1 MARMLVVCLEVIVG
15 TKKAEIARKKLKNVF
30 VK

>member
-15 TKKAEIARKKLKNVF
+15 TKKAEIARMKLKMCL
-30 VK
+30 